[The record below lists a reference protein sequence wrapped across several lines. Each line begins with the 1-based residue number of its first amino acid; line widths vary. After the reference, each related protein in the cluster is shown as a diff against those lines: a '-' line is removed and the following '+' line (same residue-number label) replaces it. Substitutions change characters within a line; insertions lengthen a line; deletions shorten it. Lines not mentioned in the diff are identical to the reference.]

1 MGTLVRIMPSQD
13 SECDQVR
20 NQSLRPDEARTEL
33 QKPLVPRAGPLRDM
47 AIRCDHERGVARVF
61 GNIWQR
67 LRAGDLSVVDGFS
80 TEDRSYLVLAQ
91 RASHA
96 ARVAPRH
103 WNILERVLLGQSQK
117 VIAID
122 LDVAVSTVA
131 GSAKTAL
138 RALGVKTRVSNVPPL
153 LCMLVH
159 ASLKQHPVD
168 SIRATHLESGG
179 TEYHVLSIA
188 LKNSLLIERLSP
200 AEQIVVLMRI
210 EGRSLA
216 DIATC
221 RRTSRHTVANQL
233 GAAFRRLGLSGRSSL
248 VEYFLQ
254 HEATAASR
262 SSVSYPPHAQVRDA

>member
-1 MGTLVRIMPSQD
+1 V
-13 SECDQVR
+13 
-20 NQSLRPDEARTEL
+20 
-33 QKPLVPRAGPLRDM
+33 
-47 AIRCDHERGVARVF
+47 AIRCDHERGAARVH
-61 GNIWQR
+61 GNIWQS

-80 TEDRSYLVLAQ
+80 TQERSYLLLAQ

-131 GSAKTAL
+131 GSAKAAL
-138 RALGVKTRVSNVPPL
+138 RAVGIETRVSNVPPL
-153 LCMLVH
+153 LCMLAH
-159 ASLKQHPVD
+159 ASLKQHPFD
-168 SIRATHLESGG
+168 SIRATCLEYGG
-179 TEYHVLSIA
+179 TDYHVLSIA
-188 LKNSLLIERLSP
+188 LKNSLFIERLSP

-216 DIATC
+216 DIATR

-254 HEATAASR
+254 HEATSFIPSAR
-262 SSVSYPPHAQVRDA
+262 TNP